1 MFTGMSHVNDASE
14 SLCKPT
20 GRSRI
25 TNARLSGKRLSTR
38 ALLNSDG
45 RTAWARR
52 YRDLVA
58 MLAADLG
65 GASSLS
71 ELKLGLIR
79 RVASLTIEAER
90 LEVRLAEGDETV
102 DIDALGRVSG
112 HIRRISET
120 LGLDRVARDVTP
132 TLADIVAQ
140 HQREAADAPKRRAA
154 ADIAADGASRAQPGF
169 AAHDDAFADR
179 EAAE

>member
-1 MFTGMSHVNDASE
+1 MSHVNDASE
-14 SLCKPT
+14 TLFKPT
-20 GRSRI
+20 ARSKT
-25 TNARLSGKRLSTR
+25 TNARLSGRKLSTR
-38 ALLNSDG
+38 SLLNTDG
-45 RTAWARR
+45 RSAWARR
-52 YRDLVA
+52 YRDLVV
-58 MLAADLG
+58 MLSDDLG

-120 LGLDRVARDVTP
+120 LGLDRVSRDITP
-132 TLADIVAQ
+132 SLSDI
-140 HQREAADAPKRRAA
+140 
-154 ADIAADGASRAQPGF
+154 IAAHQKSAEKPAESPKAPAATTPPAEPSSRAQPPIPPQ
-169 AAHDDAFADR
+169 DDAFIEP

>member
-1 MFTGMSHVNDASE
+1 MSHVHDASE
-14 SLCKPT
+14 TLFKPT
-20 GRSRI
+20 ARSKT

-38 ALLNSDG
+38 SLLNTDG
-45 RTAWARR
+45 RSVWARR
-52 YRDLVA
+52 YRDLVV
-58 MLAADLG
+58 MLSDDLG

-79 RVASLTIEAER
+79 RVAALTIEAER
-90 LEVRLAEGDETV
+90 LEVRLAEGDESV

-120 LGLDRVARDVTP
+120 LGLDRISRDVTP
-132 TLADIVAQ
+132 TLDQIV
-140 HQREAADAPKRRAA
+140 QRINREKKAADASKPDAA
-154 ADIAADGASRAQPGF
+154 TILEAQPLSRAERPF
-169 AAHDDAFADR
+169 PACDDPLEGR